1 MHSGRTAALGL
12 LLLVGLTARVQAQSA
27 EDVSRA
33 KTHFEAARALYS
45 LGNYES
51 ALREFTSGYT
61 LVPKP
66 RFLLNIGHCH
76 RKLSQFDKAREAY
89 QRFLAEVPADDPDRA
104 EAQRY
109 LTEVENAPPP
119 VTPPTVV
126 TPVVATSQPVITSV
140 PVDKKMSKLK
150 LHLAWGIPVGAA
162 VVVGLAL
169 GIYFGT
175 RGPTDCDGA
184 TPGWCF
190 TVTR

>member
-1 MHSGRTAALGL
+1 MHSVRPAALGL
-12 LLLVGLTARVQAQSA
+12 LLLLGLTARAQAQSA
-27 EDVSRA
+27 DDVSRA

-51 ALREFTSGYT
+51 ALREFTSGYS

-76 RKLSQFDKAREAY
+76 RKLAQYDKARDAY

-109 LTEVENAPPP
+109 LTEVEN
-119 VTPPTVV
+119 TPTPTPTPVV
-126 TPVVATSQPVITSV
+126 TPVASTPSPVITTA
-140 PVDKKMSKLK
+140 PPDKKMSKLK
-150 LHLAWGIPVGAA
+150 LHLAWAIPVGAA
-162 VVVGLAL
+162 VVVGLAV

-175 RGPTDCDGA
+175 RDPLDCTGA
-184 TPGWCF
+184 TLGCF
-190 TVTR
+190 PVMP